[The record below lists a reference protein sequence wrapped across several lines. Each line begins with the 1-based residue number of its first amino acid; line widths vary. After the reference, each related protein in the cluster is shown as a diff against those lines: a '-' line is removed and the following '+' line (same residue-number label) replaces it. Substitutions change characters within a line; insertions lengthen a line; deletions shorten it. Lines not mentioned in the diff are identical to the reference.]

1 MQPFDQND
9 KEKRG
14 MVSDLTPM
22 QPSNLTTDETV
33 VSNHARSASTP
44 SPGRDLSGTSFGVY
58 RLDRKIAEG
67 GMGEVYEAT
76 QLNLDRK
83 VAIKLLTDRLS
94 TRPEFLH
101 RFEREAKSA
110 AALNHPNVVQVY
122 DFGYD
127 KGQHYLAM
135 EFVEGE
141 DMSEHLQ
148 RVGKLDL
155 VSALTVIEQAA
166 SALKAARE
174 KSIIHR
180 DIKPANLMRTR
191 DGTIKVSDLGLAKK
205 LTDDSEVTATG
216 VGIGSPHFLAPE
228 QADDARTVDHR
239 ADIYSL
245 GITLLFML
253 TGKRPY
259 DGTSAFSVVMAH
271 ASKPLPSGDELGTTL
286 PDNVEALINRMSAKR
301 PEDRYQDYDVLLADL
316 ARVKAGYSPAIA
328 PLRSGSI
335 WSSTGAK
342 IALAGAC
349 VALTVL
355 VTVMVLPKAD
365 PVKQASAAPAKT
377 SESPQTSTKVP
388 VGSGS
393 SEVDRGGFPTPP
405 PPPSG
410 AGGRPPGVNPS
421 ASGRFTFP
429 LRSAPL
435 RVPIQLGPIKTM
447 LADADV
453 YAKNHPTNYVE
464 IILAYQQCM
473 NTAGNTPFFSEAKRK
488 LDNSVALHQFHAF
501 HEIDERTPV
510 MRKFLKERK
519 LEEAW
524 DVWKNFPENL
534 RVPEIEDEIY
544 KIVEQEFPPR
554 WTPKR

>member
-1 MQPFDQND
+1 
-9 KEKRG
+9 

-22 QPSNLTTDETV
+22 LPAESNGDETV
-33 VSNHARSASTP
+33 VSTHARGASTP
-44 SPGRDLSGTSFGVY
+44 HPGRDLSGTSFGVY

-83 VAIKLLTDRLS
+83 VAIKLLNDRLS
-94 TRPEFLH
+94 TRPEFLR

-127 KGQHYLAM
+127 KGQHYLVM

-228 QADDARTVDHR
+228 QADDARNVDHR

-245 GITLLFML
+245 GISLLFLL

-271 ASKPLPSGDELGTTL
+271 ASKPLPSGDELGTSL
-286 PDNVEALINRMSAKR
+286 PDNVEALIKRMSAKR

-316 ARVKAGYSPAIA
+316 ARVRAGFAPAIA

-342 IALAGAC
+342 MVMAAGC

-355 VTVMVLPKAD
+355 VTVLVLPKAA
-365 PVKQASAAPAKT
+365 PVKQASEAPKT
-377 SESPQTSTKVP
+377 SKSIVAANGLPDEGDKIP
-388 VGSGS
+388 
-393 SEVDRGGFPTPP
+393 GGPPPKLEDFSLLPP
-405 PPPSG
+405 PPRSQG
-410 AGGRPPGVNPS
+410 NPPGVHSS

-429 LRSAPL
+429 LRTSPL
-435 RVPIQLGPIKTM
+435 RVPISSGPIKTM
-447 LADADV
+447 LADADS
-453 YAKNHPTNYVE
+453 YAKSSPTNYVE
-464 IILAYQQCM
+464 IILAYQQCVSR
-473 NTAGNTPFFSEAKRK
+473 AGGTPFFAEATKK

-501 HEIDERTPV
+501 EEIDKRTPV
-510 MRKFLKERK
+510 MRELLKQRK

-524 DVWKNFPENL
+524 DVWKTYPESL

-554 WTPKR
+554 WSPKR